1 MGRRENFERHRC
13 RRADSSVR
21 QRGRARGLGPRARLG
36 RAHGRARRKRRRQDH
51 ASACP
56 GIGAAA
62 ARRPAADRRPRC
74 LSGAAAAAALPR
86 LRRACA
92 WPVPRALG
100 GREPG
105 VLLRPA
111 GRKSLACGRGAGD
124 GRTESGRAPPCRP
137 AFPGHATAAGHRPR
151 DPPRTQ
157 VADPRRARRQPWRRR
172 VRSAER
178 RHARHDRGAG
188 DPRSGAGQQA
198 VPPHHRASSRA
209 LPGHGDTPSGR
220 AVNQLRVAL
229 AVARKDL
236 RSEWRTRELVPALA
250 QFIILALLIGNF
262 GFQIDSR
269 NATTI
274 APGILWL
281 ALVFAGLVAFGR
293 TFAAEREQASLE
305 AMLMTPASPVAIFAG
320 KALAAGALLVV
331 CEMVL
336 LPALSLFFGMPLS
349 GDVVA
354 AVLLATVGMA
364 ALGCLFAAVVA
375 RVRARELLLPLL
387 TLPLWIPFII
397 AGGMAVQSAM
407 GLPGSYQQAIGLL
420 IDFDILFV
428 VLTSLAARFVLD
440 E

>member
-1 MGRRENFERHRC
+1 LN
-13 RRADSSVR
+13 
-21 QRGRARGLGPRARLG
+21 P
-36 RAHGRARRKRRRQDH
+36 
-51 ASACP
+51 
-56 GIGAAA
+56 
-62 ARRPAADRRPRC
+62 
-74 LSGAAAAAALPR
+74 
-86 LRRACA
+86 
-92 WPVPRALG
+92 
-100 GREPG
+100 
-105 VLLRPA
+105 
-111 GRKSLACGRGAGD
+111 
-124 GRTESGRAPPCRP
+124 
-137 AFPGHATAAGHRPR
+137 
-151 DPPRTQ
+151 
-157 VADPRRARRQPWRRR
+157 
-172 VRSAER
+172 
-178 RHARHDRGAG
+178 
-188 DPRSGAGQQA
+188 
-198 VPPHHRASSRA
+198 
-209 LPGHGDTPSGR
+209 
-220 AVNQLRVAL
+220 LRVAL

-269 NATTI
+269 NAASI

-320 KALAAGALLVV
+320 KAIAACALLVV
-331 CEMVL
+331 CEAVM
-336 LPALSLFFGMPLS
+336 LPALSLFFGTPLS
-349 GDVVA
+349 ADIVV

-364 ALGCLFAAVVA
+364 SLGCLFAAIVA

-397 AGGMAVQSAM
+397 AGGQAVQSAM
-407 GLPGSYQQAIGLL
+407 GQGGNYGGSISLL